1 MEIALL
7 ITKLV
12 FTAFTL
18 VLIPFYWRA
27 HGSQNFLWLSD
38 IALFLTL
45 IAFWMNSSLL
55 ISVSVISFLLPEIV
69 WNIDF
74 FFQLLARRRLLGVT
88 DYMFDPKRTL
98 FLRGLSL
105 FHIALPILW
114 IWGLYLWGYNK
125 NAFGY
130 ATFLLWGILTATYF
144 LTDPPKNINWVFLP
158 HRLKWTWMPS
168 WLWLMILLI
177 GLPFTMIW
185 PLHALLSKIMT
196 P

>member
-125 NAFGY
+125 TPLVCDVFTVG
-130 ATFLLWGILTATYF
+130 
-144 LTDPPKNINWVFLP
+144 NINSHLF
-158 HRLKWTWMPS
+158 
-168 WLWLMILLI
+168 
-177 GLPFTMIW
+177 FD
-185 PLHALLSKIMT
+185 
-196 P
+196 

>member
-1 MEIALL
+1 
-7 ITKLV
+7 
-12 FTAFTL
+12 
-18 VLIPFYWRA
+18 
-27 HGSQNFLWLSD
+27 
-38 IALFLTL
+38 
-45 IAFWMNSSLL
+45 MNSSLL

-125 NAFGY
+125 NAFGMRRFY
-130 ATFLLWGILTATYF
+130 CGEY
-144 LTDPPKNINWVFLP
+144 
-158 HRLKWTWMPS
+158 
-168 WLWLMILLI
+168 
-177 GLPFTMIW
+177 
-185 PLHALLSKIMT
+185 
-196 P
+196 